1 MSVRRSFWIGLAVL
15 MLVVGL
21 SSGSWAEPG
30 VTDKEI
36 KLGAIMDLSG
46 PIAFMGKGIAGGQS
60 TYYKYINDQGGVHG
74 RKINLIV
81 EDDGYSPPKSVAA
94 AKKLIESDQVFC
106 ISFVLGSAQ
115 ALAMYPILERTGVP
129 LVHTGTQNSRI
140 GTPPKKYLFLADPS
154 YLDQAKI
161 QINFALKDLNME
173 KPKVGVVYQ
182 DDEPG
187 QDYYKGVV
195 EACKHYGLELV
206 AEAPFKRGTVDF
218 SSHVAKLK
226 SAGADLVM
234 TWLLVREPA
243 ALLKEAEKVAYKP
256 VWFTAS
262 GSADPMIL
270 KLAGD
275 SAFYGNGFFAAGIL
289 AYPFKDNPA
298 AAEMMAV
305 WPKYNDRPWSFYDY
319 YSWGAAKIMVEA
331 LKRTGKEP
339 TREGLIKA
347 LESFNGFET
356 GIFGPLTWGP
366 NKRAGN
372 QFIQIQSAVK
382 LPGGNHKYFPIS
394 AWVKADF

>member
-1 MSVRRSFWIGLAVL
+1 MVLVMGLGLATAAA
-15 MLVVGL
+15 
-21 SSGSWAEPG
+21 AETG

-46 PIAFMGKGIAGGQS
+46 PIAFMGKGIAGGQA

-74 RKINLIV
+74 WKIKLLI

-94 AKKLIESDQVFC
+94 AKKLIERDKIFC
-106 ISFVLGSAQ
+106 ISMVLGSAQ
-115 ALAMYPILERTGVP
+115 ALAMYPILERAGVP

-161 QINFALKDLNME
+161 QIAYAIKDMKMK

-187 QDYYKGVV
+187 QDYHKGVV
-195 EACKHYGLELV
+195 LACKHYGLELAV
-206 AEAPFKRGTVDF
+206 DAPYKRGTVDF

-226 SAGADLVM
+226 EAGVDLVM

-243 ALLKEAEKVAYKP
+243 ALLKEAMKVEYKA
-256 VWFTAS
+256 VWMTAS

-275 SAFYGNGFFAAGIL
+275 AAFYGNGFYAAGIL

-298 AAEMMAV
+298 AAELMAAF
-305 WPKYNDRPWSFYDY
+305 PKYNKRPWSFYDY

-331 LKRTGKEP
+331 LRRAGKNP
-339 TREGLIKA
+339 TRESLIKG
-347 LESFNGFET
+347 LETFKGYKT
-356 GIFGPLTWGP
+356 GIYGPLTWRP
-366 NKRAGN
+366 DKRAGN
-372 QFIQIQSAVK
+372 QSIQMQSAVK
-382 LPGGNHKYFPIS
+382 LPGGNHRWFPIS
-394 AWVKADF
+394 SWVKAEF